1 MNIDTLLQDLGRQTR
16 SSLNASG
23 YTPGAGPFVLP
34 QAQMPQENSPDLT
47 NRLLQIMSGNLS
59 GTLTGGEK
67 LSALGALL
75 KSVSRGSQTS
85 PQDVVR
91 GIQQQKM
98 AEVQGALQIQ
108 ELRKAAAKQAQTEA
122 FRQQLVDAEA
132 DPRRKAFLQI
142 ASADA
147 IDKIAAD
154 QFSSKDNLDGIRAQL
169 ADLYGYGTPEYN
181 QGLKSYIERQ
191 QTFAGP
197 GGSVW
202 TQQPVSLPALP
213 SSRASTAAPK
223 QTTTGQA
230 YDPRRAQ
237 ALAILKARGE
247 I

>member
-1 MNIDTLLQDLGRQTR
+1 MPSPYNPFTWQPGDYVPEDIMKQYQGKAG
-16 SSLNASG
+16 ASAA
-23 YTPGAGPFVLP
+23 TPATGS
-34 QAQMPQENSPDLT
+34 QPDLT
-47 NRLLQIMSGNLS
+47 NRLLQIMSGQLG

-122 FRQQLVDAEA
+122 YRQQLVDAEQ
-132 DPRRKAFLQI
+132 DPQRKAYLQI

-147 IDKIAAD
+147 IDKIAAL
-154 QFSSKDNLDGIRAQL
+154 QFESKDNLDGIRAQL
-169 ADLYGYGTPEYN
+169 ADLYGFGTQDYRN
-181 QGLKSYIERQ
+181 ALKAVIEKQ
-191 QTFAGP
+191 QTYTDASGRT
-197 GGSVW
+197 W
-202 TQQPVSLPALP
+202 QIQPVSLPSLRQVATP
-213 SSRASTAAPK
+213 TETAPPTNVTPDMRNK
-223 QTTTGQA
+223 
-230 YDPRRAQ
+230 
-237 ALAILKARGE
+237 ALAILQKRKA